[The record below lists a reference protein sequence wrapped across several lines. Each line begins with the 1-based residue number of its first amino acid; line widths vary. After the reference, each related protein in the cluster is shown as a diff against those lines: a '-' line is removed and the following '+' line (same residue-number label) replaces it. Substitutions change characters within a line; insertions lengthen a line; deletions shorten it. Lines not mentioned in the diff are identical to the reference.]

1 MSYAPLYSLLAGK
14 DIAAVTATVSALVG
28 YDIDYCFIAD
38 AEAEGQIAALHGDMS
53 VTLPYAVRYLSPEFA
68 VIPEEDRSEEHY
80 VTIPAGNVR
89 LNGENTPYILDAVP
103 NGQNAYTYDY
113 SLQGT
118 ICFSIFDQLFARRDI
133 GDNTSLLIELAECVE
148 TNAEIND
155 VIRRAPAMFSKSS
168 YAYQNVSYT
177 TVTRSFEGSVVRVPD
192 VFAAISAIQSAYAGE

>member
-1 MSYAPLYSLLAGK
+1 M
-14 DIAAVTATVSALVG
+14 
-28 YDIDYCFIAD
+28 
-38 AEAEGQIAALHGDMS
+38 
-53 VTLPYAVRYLSPEFA
+53 
-68 VIPEEDRSEEHY
+68 
-80 VTIPAGNVR
+80 R

-155 VIRRAPAMFSKSS
+155 VIRRASAMFSKSS